1 MGWNCHA
8 LTKRINMEIMN
19 VERRLIELKVQYTRC
34 RYFRARSE
42 LNKLKA
48 VDEEDYET
56 AATERDNLLEFDR
69 KLSNIIQK
77 KNELIKTK
85 K

>member
-1 MGWNCHA
+1 
-8 LTKRINMEIMN
+8 MEIMN

-42 LNKLKA
+42 LSKLKA
-48 VDEEDYET
+48 IDEEDYET

-69 KLSNIIQK
+69 KLSDIIQK
-77 KNELIKTK
+77 KNELIKRK